1 MSIYNKFVILATL
14 AFGGGLFSTPIVNS
28 VLNVENTDIQ
38 LLIGLRI
45 QFPQSEIDNSTSG
58 DETFFLNEIDENI
71 LSRCDGFFVDL
82 PPHNQSY
89 FQSQMNAVNNY
100 FNSVSNGNINFD
112 IEMTENIL
120 TANEGMAYYAS
131 SDTTLGDLF
140 IEGINGF
147 NSEIE
152 SIVLNYFSDIE
163 MGLEQTL
170 IVLFHAGIGQDFA
183 VPFLDPTPNDLSSAY
198 IEETMLRVLPS
209 ISEIKIKRGVLLP
222 ESQNHIYYNVI
233 ESIFNGEED
242 FCDYQIGMTG
252 IFSFLVGYALG
263 IPPLYNIETGDA
275 GVGVFGLMDH
285 GSNNGRGVIPAPP
298 TAWSRINA
306 GWVEPTL
313 LNKNGIY
320 EIYSR
325 NIEDK
330 IMKIPIS
337 NDEYF
342 LLEFRNN
349 LAVES
354 DNLEEIRF
362 QEDFSYLHWF
372 DVLTDSLPELINLTE
387 MGIIESIS
395 NYDLGLPETGAL
407 IWHIKEPNSS
417 LDSINIDP
425 ENRHI
430 HLEEADGAI
439 DIGYE
444 SFNPF
449 FNEHITGWGAD
460 MWFPRNSQWE
470 LANQNFD
477 EIEFSDLTFP
487 NTKTNSGVKTNIRI
501 SEINISDS
509 TFNFKFQKTSN
520 LNWLQIAEYGSY
532 PIGATSNSV
541 IMKSGNDFFQIYLSI
556 PDTISIN
563 TINID
568 FTDDCINN
576 PFQIIQPENSGYEC
590 ITQPQTINGYI
601 ENPDFLI
608 EIDNASAVGD
618 IDLDGLDEIFYFENG
633 KLYCENENGTFC
645 NGFPISGNFK
655 ESLLIAN
662 IIDDEFPEII
672 LKEGYDLKI
681 ISHLGIELFS
691 ESSLTNEMPIIV
703 PNWDGEL
710 AGLVDGTQIFT
721 FEYDEQHSYWITKF
735 GTINGDSQSSGF
747 HFSQEV
753 SFDGIEKKKVYN
765 YPNPVR
771 DGKTTFRFF
780 NYGAS
785 SVKITIFNSAGQFIE
800 SFEKNDLTYNEYNEY
815 EWETG
820 RLNVG
825 VYLAEIKPNIGN
837 AHLVHVMILNK

>member
-1 MSIYNKFVILATL
+1 
-14 AFGGGLFSTPIVNS
+14 LFSTPVVNS
-28 VLNVENTDIQ
+28 VLNVENTDIN

-45 QFPQSEIDNSTSG
+45 QFSQPEIDNSTSG

-152 SIVLNYFSDIE
+152 SIVLDYFSDLE
-163 MGLEQTL
+163 TGLEQTL

-209 ISEIKIKRGVLLP
+209 ISGTEINRGILLP
-222 ESQNHIYYNVI
+222 EVQNHIYYDVI
-233 ESIFNGEED
+233 ESIFNGEDD

-263 IPPLYNIETGDA
+263 LPPLYNVETGDA
-275 GVGVFGLMDH
+275 GVGVFGLMDQ
-285 GSNNGRGVIPAPP
+285 GSNNGRGVIPSPP

-306 GWVEPTL
+306 GWVEPII
-313 LNKNGIY
+313 LNENGFH

-354 DNLEEIRF
+354 DNIEEIRF
-362 QEDFSYLHWF
+362 QEDLSYLHWF

-387 MGIIESIS
+387 TGVIESIS
-395 NYDLGLPETGAL
+395 NYDLGLPETGTL
-407 IWHIKEPNSS
+407 IWHIKEPQS
-417 LDSINIDP
+417 LENINNNP
-425 ENRHI
+425 ENRFV

-449 FNEHITGWGAD
+449 FNDHITGWGAD

-470 LANQNFD
+470 LANQNLD
-477 EIEFSDLTFP
+477 EIEFSDLTLP

-501 SEINISDS
+501 YNIEINDS
-509 TFNFKFQKTSN
+509 IFTFDFEKESE
-520 LNWLQIAEYGSY
+520 LQWKKIYVDDSY
-532 PIGATSNSV
+532 PIGGTDQSVYLFSN
-541 IMKSGNDFFQIYLSI
+541 GYLIEVSSMDTI
-556 PDTISIN
+556 VYFPDTNGLNCFPPEANEQLIYNEFGYDWCIS
-563 TINID
+563 
-568 FTDDCINN
+568 
-576 PFQIIQPENSGYEC
+576 QPDSIFGFISSG
-590 ITQPQTINGYI
+590 
-601 ENPDFLI
+601 ENPEEI
-608 EIDNASAVGD
+608 ESANAVGD
-618 IDLDGLDEIFYFENG
+618 IDLDGLDEKFYFKDN
-633 KLYCENENGTFC
+633 KLYCENGNSTFC
-645 NGFPISGNFK
+645 NGFPIESGN
-655 ESLLIAN
+655 SSNLLISN
-662 IIDDEFPEII
+662 IMNDNYPEII
-672 LKEGYDLKI
+672 LKDDFSLKI
-681 ISHLGIELFS
+681 IAHDGSKLIE
-691 ESSLTNEMPIIV
+691 EISSNSLMPIII
-703 PNWDGEL
+703 PNWDENHS
-710 AGLVDGTQIFT
+710 GLVDGNQIFL
-721 FEYDEQHSYWITKF
+721 FEKDLDHLYWPSKF
-735 GTINGDSQSSGF
+735 GQLNGEPISSGN
-747 HFSQEV
+747 HFIQNKSMNG
-753 SFDGIEKKKVYN
+753 FDLEKVYN
-765 YPNPVR
+765 YPNPVKN
-771 DGKTTFRFF
+771 GSTKFRFF
-780 NYGAS
+780 NYNAN
-785 SVKITIFNSAGQFIE
+785 SVDIKIINSAGQFIE
-800 SFEKNDLTYNEYNEY
+800 SISANNLTHNEYNEI
-815 EWETG
+815 EWQPG
-820 RLNVG
+820 KINAG
-825 VYLAEIKPNIGN
+825 IYLAEVKPNIGE
-837 AHLVHVMILNK
+837 AKIVHVMVLSK